1 MRGLPQS
8 LRGVALQVAKPA
20 QWEFKSQPDLSSP
33 HALWGWSAT
42 LVVRVEALSPE
53 LSIPPQKKKTEKTEK
68 CQSCFYYS
76 CHAVELI
83 TSKMSLQKHSLKINP
98 PHITK
103 KNVETSFTLN

>member
-1 MRGLPQS
+1 M
-8 LRGVALQVAKPA
+8 GVQIPTR
-20 QWEFKSQPDLSSP
+20 DLSSP
-33 HALWGWSAT
+33 HALWRWSAT

-83 TSKMSLQKHSLKINP
+83 ISKMSLQKNSLKINP
-98 PHITK
+98 PNITK
-103 KNVETSFTLN
+103 KELKPHSH